1 MLSFAKMCVEVEA
14 FMEIPRFIE
23 VELKG
28 GYVVQVKVDIP
39 WMPIKC
45 SHCKNFGHGN
55 KTCQMR
61 EKNDVATGS
70 DAKPTYL
77 KG

>member
-1 MLSFAKMCVEVEA
+1 MKIL
-14 FMEIPRFIE
+14 RFIE

-45 SHCKNFGHGN
+45 SHCKNFDHGN
-55 KTCQMR
+55 NACQMR
-61 EKNDVATGS
+61 EKNDVATDS
-70 DAKPTYL
+70 DAKAADP